1 MPAAAVPAPAS
12 AQSTVTARPLASDSV
27 TVKVSAG
34 FSPASPS
41 ATFGLSMESVGMAS
55 SSSMVPMPSKVLAP
69 PGNPPLT
76 GAYSRT
82 TTVSFASSSASPLT
96 VISMV
101 LLVSPSAVRNSK
113 YLLSAACRPP
123 GRPL

>member
-41 ATFGLSMESVGMAS
+41 ATFGLSMESVGSAS

-69 PGNPPLT
+69 PGNVAFF
-76 GAYSRT
+76 GVSSRT
-82 TTVSFASSSASPLT
+82 ITVSFASSSASPLT

-101 LLVSPSAVRNSK
+101 LLVSRSLAIKFKNLVRASCSLGR
-113 YLLSAACRPP
+113 LL
-123 GRPL
+123 